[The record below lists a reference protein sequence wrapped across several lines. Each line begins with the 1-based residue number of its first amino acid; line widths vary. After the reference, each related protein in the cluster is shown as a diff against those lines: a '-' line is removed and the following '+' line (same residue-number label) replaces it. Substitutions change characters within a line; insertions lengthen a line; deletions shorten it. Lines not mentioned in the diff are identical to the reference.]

1 LVHSCSI
8 QRPPGRFVYILM
20 GENISPHNHIC
31 CSSKVYQFIPI
42 FIRFLMQSISSCIR
56 MIIFFSTSFCIKVP
70 KYHFNIM
77 LGALTI
83 DGFKFQIGF
92 ILFFII
98 FILYWGMY
106 INYVIISEFSTDS
119 DPAESVIDRFELPN
133 I

>member
-1 LVHSCSI
+1 
-8 QRPPGRFVYILM
+8 
-20 GENISPHNHIC
+20 
-31 CSSKVYQFIPI
+31 
-42 FIRFLMQSISSCIR
+42 
-56 MIIFFSTSFCIKVP
+56 
-70 KYHFNIM
+70 M